1 MGVQVQV
8 GVPTPVLTEGPLQC
22 GADGAGAR
30 RGRGKCAEQAHHNQ
44 QKSKVS
50 EGLHDAKYIFMSGA
64 APGGGSRSVYS
75 ARYVCVCRLPR
86 IYNSSPPLPLSTTTC

>member
-44 QKSKVS
+44 QKSKVCR
-50 EGLHDAKYIFMSGA
+50 GRHRPKTIFMSVGSLR
-64 APGGGSRSVYS
+64 GGSRSVT
-75 ARYVCVCRLPR
+75 CVCAAVK
-86 IYNSSPPLPLSTTTC
+86 SGGA

>member
-44 QKSKVS
+44 QKSKVG
-50 EGLHDAKYIFMSGA
+50 EGLHDAKNISMSTPALPWGFSKNICFA
-64 APGGGSRSVYS
+64 LSHAPYQS
-75 ARYVCVCRLPR
+75 
-86 IYNSSPPLPLSTTTC
+86 

>member
-50 EGLHDAKYIFMSGA
+50 EGLHDAKTIFMST
-64 APGGGSRSVYS
+64 PPLRGGSRSV
-75 ARYVCVCRLPR
+75 VDDDG
-86 IYNSSPPLPLSTTTC
+86 

>member
-64 APGGGSRSVYS
+64 APGGGSRSVCAG
-75 ARYVCVCRLPR
+75 ARAGG
-86 IYNSSPPLPLSTTTC
+86 

>member
-50 EGLHDAKYIFMSGA
+50 EGLHDAKNIFMSGA
-64 APGGGSRSVYS
+64 APGGGSRSVRRCEELIYEVL
-75 ARYVCVCRLPR
+75 ALCVPGEPQ
-86 IYNSSPPLPLSTTTC
+86 SPELK